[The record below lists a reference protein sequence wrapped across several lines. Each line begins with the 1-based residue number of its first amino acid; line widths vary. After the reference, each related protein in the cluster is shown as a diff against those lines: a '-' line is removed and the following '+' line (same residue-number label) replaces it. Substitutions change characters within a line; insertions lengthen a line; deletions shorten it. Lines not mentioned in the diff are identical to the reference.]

1 MKENNATKTTPLLQY
16 PYVHEFG
23 TGCNAVVKRNDLY
36 VKCDKQCDGDE
47 KYCEICSH
55 NLYLLDISDRIVGGF
70 KETLPNGYTKMFCYK
85 KIMKKMGE
93 NITSLKKKARQQGL
107 TLNMEYVEEMCKKK
121 TIRKKKKKK
130 EEPKDV
136 SIVSD
141 SDEEQEP
148 RVCRGRGRPKNINTK
163 DNSDLFND
171 LVQGAYNNEEEQNDG
186 DYNSDDEAE
195 TVEGVP
201 FTYTGKNEEYK
212 NLLLFISDDNVV
224 YTNSGYM
231 LGNYYPNCNEIMD
244 PF

>member
-36 VKCDKQCDGDE
+36 VKCGKQCDGDE

-55 NLYLLDISDRIVGGF
+55 NLYLIDISDRIVGGF
-70 KETLPNGYTKMFCYK
+70 KEALPNGYTKMFCYK

-93 NITSLKKKARQQGL
+93 NITSLKKKAIQQGL
-107 TLNMEYVEEMCKKK
+107 TLNMEYIEEMCKKK
-121 TIRKKKKKK
+121 TIMKKRKQ
-130 EEPKDV
+130 ESKDI

-163 DNSDLFND
+163 DNYDLFND
-171 LVQGAYNNEEEQNDG
+171 LVQDTNDKEEEQ
-186 DYNSDDEAE
+186 SDDDNEDEEMVEAE
-195 TVEGVP
+195 P
-201 FTYTGKNEEYK
+201 FEYTGNKEEFK
-212 NLLLFISDDNVV
+212 NLSLYISDNNIVYNNV
-224 YTNSGYM
+224 GEI
-231 LGNYYPNCNEIMD
+231 LGNYYPKYNEIMD